1 MNTHRLSLAH
11 EIAHLARVVDGAR
24 LLADQLA
31 CDAAIDEHDQ
41 AVLPAA
47 VSAVLILVD
56 CRLRLLRQ
64 LLVGELPPRVLCAPH
79 NAVGEDDA
87 SGLILCWDAERE
99 LRHAQAELE
108 RAGHAAQRVTEGQ

>member
-1 MNTHRLSLAH
+1 MNSHRLSLAH
-11 EIAHLARVVDGAR
+11 EIAHLARVVEGAR

-31 CDAAIDEHDQ
+31 CDAAVDEHDR

-47 VSAVLILVD
+47 FSAVLVLVD

-79 NAVGEDDA
+79 NAVGDDDA
-87 SGLILCWDAERE
+87 SGLIVYWDVERE

-108 RAGHAAQRVTEGQ
+108 RARHAAQRFKEGQ